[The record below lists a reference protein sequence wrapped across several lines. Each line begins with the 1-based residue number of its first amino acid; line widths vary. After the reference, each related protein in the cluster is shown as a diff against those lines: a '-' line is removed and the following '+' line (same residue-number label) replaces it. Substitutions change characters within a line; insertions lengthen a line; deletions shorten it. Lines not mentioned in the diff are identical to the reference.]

1 MHRNKKYSSPEVIL
15 LIKKQRRKLVK
26 WGSSNTLIISLP
38 REWAKR
44 NKLSSDQEVSIMENS
59 DGSLLILPPTVELEQ
74 SVLTA
79 TIDSQKYPT
88 KEFLNQII
96 QTKYL
101 SGHDLINITSKQ
113 AFTQKRYQE
122 ITQITQNLLG
132 FEITSKTPNQ
142 ITLQDVMSIQ
152 QTNLTLLI
160 RIISRT
166 TLELLENLIQALQEN
181 NITLAEAII
190 QSRDNIYKYHMR
202 IVRQLRKALQYPALL
217 TQMELTA
224 QDTLDYTAY
233 VTTTNDIAENIE
245 TMSRAVLKQ
254 PHPPKNKHHQAT
266 IELLKQTLQL
276 MQQATGAFLF
286 HIVQDAVDT
295 LNTINKIKERKRE
308 TEIQIDKETSMAGI
322 ITLQIILDAI
332 EKIAEAARPIAQ
344 AALRQSL

>member
-1 MHRNKKYSSPEVIL
+1 ML
-15 LIKKQRRKLVK
+15 KKQTRKLVR

-38 REWAKR
+38 REWTKR
-44 NKLSSDQEVSIMENS
+44 NQLTCDQEISVMENP
-59 DGSLLILPPTVELEQ
+59 DGSLLLLPPTIASEQ

-79 TIDSQKYPT
+79 NIDSQKYPT
-88 KEFLNQII
+88 KEFLDQII

-101 SGHDLINITSKQ
+101 SGHDVIVITSKQ

-122 ITQITQNLLG
+122 ITEITQNLLG
-132 FEITSKTPNQ
+132 FEIISKTPNQ

-202 IVRQLRKALQYPALL
+202 IIRQLRKALQYPALL

-233 VTTTNDIAENIE
+233 VTTINDVAENIE
-245 TMSRAVLKQ
+245 TMSRAILKQ
-254 PHPPKNKHHQAT
+254 PHPPKNEHHQAT

-286 HIVQDAVDT
+286 HKVQDAVDT
-295 LNTINKIKERKRE
+295 LNTITKIKEKKRE
-308 TEIQIDKETSMAGI
+308 TEIQIDKVTNVPGI
-322 ITLQIILDAI
+322 ITLQIILDAT

>member
-1 MHRNKKYSSPEVIL
+1 L
-15 LIKKQRRKLVK
+15 LKKQTRKLVR

-38 REWAKR
+38 REWTKR
-44 NKLSSDQEVSIMENS
+44 NQLTCDQEISVMENP
-59 DGSLLILPPTVELEQ
+59 DGSLLLLPPTVASEQ
-74 SVLTA
+74 SVLSA
-79 TIDSQKYPT
+79 NIDSQKYPT
-88 KEFLNQII
+88 KEFLDQII

-101 SGHDLINITSKQ
+101 SGHDLINISSKQ

-122 ITQITQNLLG
+122 ITQISQNLLG
-132 FEITSKTPNQ
+132 FEIISKTPNQ

-160 RIISRT
+160 RMISRT

-181 NITLAEAII
+181 NITLADAII

-224 QDTLDYTAY
+224 QDTLDYTTY
-233 VTTTNDIAENIE
+233 VTTINDIAENIE

-254 PHPPKNKHHQAT
+254 PHPPKNEHHQAT

-276 MQQATGAFLF
+276 IQQATGAFLF
-286 HIVQDAVDT
+286 HKIQDAVDT
-295 LNTINKIKERKRE
+295 LNTIIKIKEKKRE
-308 TEIQIDKETSMAGI
+308 TEIQMDKETNMPGI
-322 ITLQIILDAI
+322 VTLQIILDSM

>member
-1 MHRNKKYSSPEVIL
+1 ML
-15 LIKKQRRKLVK
+15 KKQTRKLVK

-44 NKLSSDQEVSIMENS
+44 NKLSSDQEVSIMEHS
-59 DGSLLILPPTVELEQ
+59 DGSLLILPPAVELEQ

-79 TIDSQKYPT
+79 TVDSQKYPT
-88 KEFLNQII
+88 KEFLDQII

-142 ITLQDVMSIQ
+142 ISLQDVMSIQ

-160 RIISRT
+160 RIITRT
-166 TLELLENLIQALQEN
+166 TLELLENIIQALQEN
-181 NITLAEAII
+181 DTALAEAII

-202 IVRQLRKALQYPALL
+202 ILRQLRKALQYPALL

-224 QDTLDYTAY
+224 QDTLDYTTY

-245 TMSRAVLKQ
+245 TMSRAILKQ

-266 IELLKQTLQL
+266 IEIIKQTLQL
-276 MQQATGAFLF
+276 IQQATGAFLF
-286 HIVQDAVDT
+286 HKVQDAIDT
-295 LNTINKIKERKRE
+295 LNAIYQIKELKRE
-308 TEIQIDKETSMAGI
+308 TEIQIDKETNMPGV

-332 EKIAEAARPIAQ
+332 DKIAEAARPIAQ

>member
-1 MHRNKKYSSPEVIL
+1 
-15 LIKKQRRKLVK
+15 
-26 WGSSNTLIISLP
+26 
-38 REWAKR
+38 
-44 NKLSSDQEVSIMENS
+44 MENP
-59 DGSLLILPPTVELEQ
+59 DGSLLLLPTTVASEQ
-74 SVLTA
+74 SVLSA
-79 TIDSQKYPT
+79 NIDSQKYPT
-88 KEFLNQII
+88 KEFLDQII

-132 FEITSKTPNQ
+132 FEIISKTPNQ

-160 RIISRT
+160 RMISRT

-181 NITLAEAII
+181 NTTLADAII

-224 QDTLDYTAY
+224 QDTLDYTTY
-233 VTTTNDIAENIE
+233 VTTINDIAENIE
-245 TMSRAVLKQ
+245 TMSRAILKQ
-254 PHPPKNKHHQAT
+254 PQPPKNEHHQET

-276 MQQATGAFLF
+276 IQQATGAFLF
-286 HIVQDAVDT
+286 HKAQDAVDT
-295 LNTINKIKERKRE
+295 LSTITKIKEKKRE
-308 TEIQIDKETSMAGI
+308 TEILIDKATNIPGV
-322 ITLQIILDAI
+322 ITLQIILDAT
-332 EKIAEAARPIAQ
+332 EKISEAARPIAQ

>member
-1 MHRNKKYSSPEVIL
+1 VL
-15 LIKKQRRKLVK
+15 KKQTRKLVR

-38 REWAKR
+38 REWTKK
-44 NKLSSDQEVSIMENS
+44 NNLTSDQEVSILENP
-59 DGSLLILPPTVELEQ
+59 DGSLLILPSPVTPEKNI
-74 SVLTA
+74 LTA
-79 TIDSQKYPT
+79 TIDIQKYPT
-88 KEFLNQII
+88 KEFLDQII

-101 SGHDLINITSKQ
+101 SGNDLITITSKQ
-113 AFTQKRYQE
+113 AFTQTRYQE
-122 ITQITQNLLG
+122 ITQIAQNLLG

-166 TLELLENLIQALQEN
+166 TLELLENLIQALEEN
-181 NITLAEAII
+181 STTLAEAII

-224 QDTLDYTAY
+224 QDTLDYTTY
-233 VTTTNDIAENIE
+233 VTTINDIAENIE
-245 TMSRAVLKQ
+245 TMSRAILKY
-254 PHPPKNKHHQAT
+254 PPPPKNKHHQAT
-266 IELLKQTLQL
+266 VELIKETLQL
-276 MQQATGAFLF
+276 LQRVTGAFLF
-286 HIVQDAVDT
+286 HKVQDAIDT
-295 LNTINKIKERKRE
+295 PSTIAKIKEQKRE
-308 TEIQIDKETSMAGI
+308 TEIQIDKETNLPGA
-322 ITLQIILDAI
+322 ITLQIILDAT

>member
-1 MHRNKKYSSPEVIL
+1 ML
-15 LIKKQRRKLVK
+15 KKQTRKLVR

-38 REWAKR
+38 REWTKR
-44 NKLSSDQEVSIMENS
+44 NQLTCDQEISVMENP
-59 DGSLLILPPTVELEQ
+59 DGSLLLLPPTVASEQ
-74 SVLTA
+74 SVLSA
-79 TIDSQKYPT
+79 NIDSQKYPT
-88 KEFLNQII
+88 KEFLDQII

-101 SGHDLINITSKQ
+101 SGHDLINISSKQ

-122 ITQITQNLLG
+122 ITQISQNLLG
-132 FEITSKTPNQ
+132 FEIISKTPNQ

-160 RIISRT
+160 RMISRT

-181 NITLAEAII
+181 NITLADAII

-224 QDTLDYTAY
+224 QDTLDYTTY
-233 VTTTNDIAENIE
+233 VTTINDIAENIE

-254 PHPPKNKHHQAT
+254 PHPPKNEHHQAT

-276 MQQATGAFLF
+276 IQQATGAFLF
-286 HIVQDAVDT
+286 HKIQDAVDT
-295 LNTINKIKERKRE
+295 LNTIIKIKEKKRE
-308 TEIQIDKETSMAGI
+308 TEIQMDKETNMPGI
-322 ITLQIILDAI
+322 VTLQIILDSM